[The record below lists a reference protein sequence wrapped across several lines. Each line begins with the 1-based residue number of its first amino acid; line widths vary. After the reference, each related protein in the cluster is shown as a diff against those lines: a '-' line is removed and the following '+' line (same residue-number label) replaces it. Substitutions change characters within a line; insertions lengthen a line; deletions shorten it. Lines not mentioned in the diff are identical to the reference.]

1 MPTFFTR
8 AKINKMT
15 HMFFQVRE
23 VIDRN
28 KPNCFELYATGGN
41 DFIKGMFLKKYFQ
54 LVFALK
60 KKMLF

>member
-1 MPTFFTR
+1 
-8 AKINKMT
+8 
-15 HMFFQVRE
+15 MFFQVRE

-41 DFIKGMFLKKYFQ
+41 DFIKGMFLKKYFN
-54 LVFALK
+54 LVFAF